1 MLFSKEVDSNL
12 IYAFMIKISSLSLL
26 KEASPLFHLQEG
38 SFLVLPNKI
47 SQLWFMFCLYHF
59 ANFVQKHNYYLNYP
73 NQTIHFF
80 YWLVLC
86 GSFIFNGFPS
96 HFRCFYDFFFFL
108 LLVAPDLQ
116 VAPWPLAVQM
126 VFLLHITILLN
137 IFSSLEGWHKAIN
150 NYWLNHH
157 SLLTWK
163 SKLFW
168 GCCHS
173 SQWAYVI

>member
-1 MLFSKEVDSNL
+1 MLLRF
-12 IYAFMIKISSLSLL
+12 
-26 KEASPLFHLQEG
+26 
-38 SFLVLPNKI
+38 
-47 SQLWFMFCLYHF
+47 
-59 ANFVQKHNYYLNYP
+59 
-73 NQTIHFF
+73 
-80 YWLVLC
+80 
-86 GSFIFNGFPS
+86 
-96 HFRCFYDFFFFL
+96 FFFFL

-163 SKLFW
+163 SKLF
-168 GCCHS
+168 
-173 SQWAYVI
+173 